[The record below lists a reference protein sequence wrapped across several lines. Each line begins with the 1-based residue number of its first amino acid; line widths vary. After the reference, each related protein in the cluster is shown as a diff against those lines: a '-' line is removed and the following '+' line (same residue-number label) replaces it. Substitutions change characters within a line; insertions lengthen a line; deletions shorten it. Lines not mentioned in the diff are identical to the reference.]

1 MLAADII
8 AEVARQHGVLVGEIA
23 GPTRLIRVIRARQEA
38 MYRLAAETSLELEE
52 IGRIIGGRDRST
64 VWHGVRAHAYRNG
77 LVPPRGIN
85 SMVEIEKGRPKTK
98 ARPWTAAEE
107 AIAAEIWS
115 LPEGLKADEI
125 RRRLPGRSYDS
136 VRKVAIRLG
145 LMSPGH
151 DDEAVARRKAKRMS
165 DGLLELLERHHPE
178 MSPRRELS
186 TLLDLRS
193 GT

>member
-1 MLAADII
+1 MLAADIL
-8 AEVARQHGVLVGEIA
+8 AEVARQHGVSVGEIA
-23 GPTRLIRVIRARQEA
+23 GSARLLRLIPARQEA
-38 MYRLAAETSLELEE
+38 MYRLAAETDESLMA
-52 IGRIIGGRDRST
+52 IGRLLGGRDHST
-64 VWHGVRAHAYRNG
+64 VWHGVRAHAARSG
-77 LVPPRGIN
+77 AALPREIN
-85 SMVEIEKGRPKTK
+85 AMTEVEKGRPKTR
-98 ARPWTAAEE
+98 ALIWTAAEE

-115 LPEGLKADEI
+115 LPEGMKADEI

-178 MSPRRELS
+178 MR
-186 TLLDLRS
+186 
-193 GT
+193 GA